1 MSGLDCTAPVPRVNA
16 ELMGQYVGKRVKL
29 VGRVEG
35 AEGST
40 LRLRAPDETV
50 VTVNMANPV
59 PQVCCS
65 PGVGPARRRTRRRC
79 LRSHVPPPGCMPQF
93 QCACLVHSVQSQY
106 VEVEGV
112 VNSAANMT
120 EETCTPFGDNF
131 GERLDCAQQQQRQRQ
146 RRKQQQLEARSGSM

>member
-59 PQVCCS
+59 PQ
-65 PGVGPARRRTRRRC
+65 
-79 LRSHVPPPGCMPQF
+79 
-93 QCACLVHSVQSQY
+93 SQY

-131 GERLDCAQQQQRQRQ
+131 DLSNYNQMCKLAAQQQYRHIF
-146 RRKQQQLEARSGSM
+146 MP